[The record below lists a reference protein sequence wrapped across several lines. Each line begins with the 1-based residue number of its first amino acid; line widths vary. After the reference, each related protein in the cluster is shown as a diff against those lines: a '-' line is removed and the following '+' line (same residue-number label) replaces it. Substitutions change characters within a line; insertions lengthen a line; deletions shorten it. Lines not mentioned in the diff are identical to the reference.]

1 MRLLGIQLW
10 GRVDPPNVQRAM
22 EAHRRVYPTCEACG
36 RSPVAIHHII
46 PVAVSD
52 LKAAAPDN
60 LMSLCPPCHIAYGH
74 AGDPGCH
81 QYVPNIRQVLSIR
94 KVTKI

>member
-1 MRLLGIQLW
+1 MRLLGMQLW

-22 EAHRRVYPTCEACG
+22 EAHRKAYPTCEACG

-46 PVAVSD
+46 PVAVDASKGD
-52 LKAAAPDN
+52 DPGN

-81 QYVPNIRQVLSIR
+81 KYVRNVRQVINMR
-94 KVTKI
+94 GIVKI